1 MTLCVQQALS
11 QAQAQGLTRL
21 DAEMLMLHALSQS
34 SHARAWLL
42 THESL
47 VLNQAQL
54 EQFQTFTQ
62 RRLNLEPVAYILGYK
77 EFFGLTLHINNQ
89 VLDPRPDTETLV
101 IWALDTLDTAL
112 STKSNTPPAVM
123 DLGTGSGAVA
133 LAIQHARPDVHV
145 QALDYSATALELA
158 QLNAQ
163 LLSLNVKFRQGSW
176 LDGVH
181 GTFDLIVSNPPYIPL
196 GDAHLP
202 SLRHEPALAL
212 ISGADGLHDIKQIV
226 SSAAACLKPGGWL
239 LLEHG
244 FDQAPTTRHLLAEAG
259 FEYVQSRK
267 DLAGIERCSGG
278 QKAQPKS
285 TQ

>member
-1 MTLCVQQALS
+1 MTLCVQEALS

-21 DAEMLMLHALSQS
+21 EAEMLLLHALSQS
-34 SHARAWLL
+34 THARAWLL

-47 VLNQAQL
+47 VLNHAQL

-62 RRLNLEPVAYILGYK
+62 RRLNLEPVAYILGCK
-77 EFFGLTLHINNQ
+77 EFFGLTLRISKQ

-101 IWALDTLDTAL
+101 MWALETLNTAL
-112 STKSNTPPAVM
+112 STTPNTHPSVM

-133 LAIQHARPDVHV
+133 LAIQHARPDAHV
-145 QALDYSATALELA
+145 QALDCSANALELA

-163 LLSLNVKFRQGSW
+163 QLNLNVKFRQGSW
-176 LDGVH
+176 LEGVLD
-181 GTFDLIVSNPPYIPL
+181 TFDLIVSNPPYIPL
-196 GDAHLP
+196 GDAHLT

-212 ISGADGLHDIKQIV
+212 ISGADGLHAIKQIV
-226 SSAAACLKPGGWL
+226 SSAATCLKPGGWV

-244 FDQAPTTRHLLAEAG
+244 FDQAESTRNLLAEAG
-259 FEYVQSRK
+259 FKNVQSRH

-278 QKAQPKS
+278 QKAL
-285 TQ
+285 

>member
-1 MTLCVQQALS
+1 MTLCVQEALL
-11 QAQAQGLTRL
+11 QAQAQGLPRL
-21 DAEMLMLHALSQS
+21 EAEMLLLHALSQS
-34 SHARAWLL
+34 THARAWLL
-42 THESL
+42 THESQ

-62 RRLNLEPVAYILGYK
+62 RRLSLEPVAYIVGCK
-77 EFFGLTLHINNQ
+77 EFFGLTLRLNNQ

-101 IWALDTLDTAL
+101 IWALETLNTAL
-112 STKSNTPPAVM
+112 RTTPNTRPSVM

-133 LAIQHARPDVHV
+133 LAIQHARPDAHV
-145 QALDYSATALELA
+145 QALDCSSTALELA

-163 LLSLNVKFRQGSW
+163 QLNLNVKFRQGYW

-181 GTFDLIVSNPPYIPL
+181 ETFDLIVSNPPYIPL
-196 GDAHLP
+196 GDAHLT

-212 ISGADGLHDIKQIV
+212 VSGADGLQAIKQIV

-244 FDQAPTTRHLLAEAG
+244 FDQAATTRHLLAEAG

>member
-1 MTLCVQQALS
+1 MTLCVQEALL
-11 QAQAQGLTRL
+11 QAQAQGLPRL
-21 DAEMLMLHALSQS
+21 EAEMLLLHALSQS

-42 THESL
+42 THEL
-47 VLNQAQL
+47 QVLDQTQI
-54 EQFQTFTQ
+54 EQFQKFTQ
-62 RRLNLEPVAYILGYK
+62 RRLKLEPMAYILGYK

-112 STKSNTPPAVM
+112 STKLKTPRAVM

-133 LAIQHARPDVHV
+133 LAIQHARPDVDV
-145 QALDYSATALELA
+145 KALDCSAAALELA

-163 LLSLNVKFRQGSW
+163 QLNLNVKFRQGSW

-181 GTFDLIVSNPPYIPL
+181 ETFDLIVSNPPYIPL
-196 GDAHLP
+196 GDAHLT

>member
-1 MTLCVQQALS
+1 MTLCVQEALL
-11 QAQAQGLTRL
+11 QAQAQGLPRL
-21 DAEMLMLHALSQS
+21 EAEMLLLHALSQS
-34 SHARAWLL
+34 THARAWLL
-42 THESL
+42 THESQ

-62 RRLNLEPVAYILGYK
+62 RRLSLEPVAYIVGCK

-101 IWALDTLDTAL
+101 IWALETLNTAL
-112 STKSNTPPAVM
+112 RTTPNTRPSVM

-133 LAIQHARPDVHV
+133 LAIQHARPDAHV
-145 QALDYSATALELA
+145 QALDCSSTALELA

-163 LLSLNVKFRQGSW
+163 QLNLNVKFRQGSW
-176 LDGVH
+176 LEGVLD
-181 GTFDLIVSNPPYIPL
+181 TFDLIVSNPPYIRT

-202 SLRHEPALAL
+202 ALRHEPALAL
-212 ISGADGLHDIKQIV
+212 VSGADGLHAIKQIV

>member
-21 DAEMLMLHALSQS
+21 DAEMLLLHALSQS

-42 THESL
+42 THEL
-47 VLNQAQL
+47 QVLDQTQI
-54 EQFQTFTQ
+54 EQFQKFTQ
-62 RRLNLEPVAYILGYK
+62 RRLKLEPMAYILGYK

-112 STKSNTPPAVM
+112 STKLKTPRAVM

-133 LAIQHARPDVHV
+133 LAIQHARPDVDV
-145 QALDYSATALELA
+145 QALDCSATALELA

-163 LLSLNVKFRQGSW
+163 QLNLNVKFRQGSW

-181 GTFDLIVSNPPYIPL
+181 ETFDLIVSNPPYIPL
-196 GDAHLP
+196 GDAHLT
-202 SLRHEPALAL
+202 SLRHEPTLAL
-212 ISGADGLHDIKQIV
+212 ISGADGLHAIKQIV

-278 QKAQPKS
+278 QKAQPKLV
-285 TQ
+285 Q

>member
-1 MTLCVQQALS
+1 MTLCVQEALL
-11 QAQAQGLTRL
+11 QAQAQGLPRL
-21 DAEMLMLHALSQS
+21 EAEMLLLHALSQS

-42 THESL
+42 THEL
-47 VLNQAQL
+47 QVLDQTQI
-54 EQFQTFTQ
+54 EQFQKFTQ
-62 RRLNLEPVAYILGYK
+62 RRLKLEPMAYILGYK

-112 STKSNTPPAVM
+112 STKLKTPRAVM

-133 LAIQHARPDVHV
+133 LAIQHARPDVDV
-145 QALDYSATALELA
+145 KALDCSAAALELA

-163 LLSLNVKFRQGSW
+163 QLNLNVKFRQGYW

-181 GTFDLIVSNPPYIPL
+181 ETFDLIVSNPPYIPL
-196 GDAHLP
+196 GDAHLT

-212 ISGADGLHDIKQIV
+212 VSGTDGLHAIKQIV

-278 QKAQPKS
+278 QKAQPKLV
-285 TQ
+285 Q

>member
-21 DAEMLMLHALSQS
+21 DAEMLLLHALSQS
-34 SHARAWLL
+34 SKARAWLL
-42 THESL
+42 THEFQ
-47 VLNQAQL
+47 VLDQTQI
-54 EQFQTFTQ
+54 EQFQKFTQ
-62 RRLNLEPVAYILGYK
+62 RRLKLEPVAYILGYK

-112 STKSNTPPAVM
+112 STKLKTPRAVM

-133 LAIQHARPDVHV
+133 LAIQHARPDVDV
-145 QALDYSATALELA
+145 QALDCSSTALELA

-163 LLSLNVKFRQGSW
+163 QLNLNVKFRQGYW

-181 GTFDLIVSNPPYIPL
+181 ETFDLIVSNPPYIPL
-196 GDAHLP
+196 GDAHLT

-212 ISGADGLHDIKQIV
+212 VSGTDGLHAIKQIV

-278 QKAQPKS
+278 QKAQPKLV
-285 TQ
+285 Q

>member
-42 THESL
+42 THEL
-47 VLNQAQL
+47 QVLDQTQI
-54 EQFQTFTQ
+54 EQFQKFTQ
-62 RRLNLEPVAYILGYK
+62 RRLKLEPMAYILGYK

-112 STKSNTPPAVM
+112 STKLKTPRAVM

-133 LAIQHARPDVHV
+133 LAIQHARPDVDV
-145 QALDYSATALELA
+145 QALDCSAAALELA

-163 LLSLNVKFRQGSW
+163 QLNLNVKFRQGSW

-181 GTFDLIVSNPPYIPL
+181 ETFDLIVSNPPYIPL
-196 GDAHLP
+196 GDAHLT

-212 ISGADGLHDIKQIV
+212 VSGTDGLHAIKQIV

>member
-1 MTLCVQQALS
+1 MTLCVQEALL
-11 QAQAQGLTRL
+11 QAQAQGLPRL
-21 DAEMLMLHALSQS
+21 EAEMLLLHALSQS
-34 SHARAWLL
+34 THARAWLL

-62 RRLNLEPVAYILGYK
+62 RRLSLEPVAYIVGCK

-101 IWALDTLDTAL
+101 MWALETLNTAL
-112 STKSNTPPAVM
+112 STTPKTHPSVM

-133 LAIQHARPDVHV
+133 LAIQHARRDAHV
-145 QALDYSATALELA
+145 QALDCSSTALELA

-163 LLSLNVKFRQGSW
+163 QLNLNVKFRQGYW
-176 LDGVH
+176 LEGVYD
-181 GTFDLIVSNPPYIPL
+181 TFDLIVSNPPYIST
-196 GDAHLP
+196 GDAHLT
-202 SLRHEPALAL
+202 SLLHEPTLAL
-212 ISGADGLHDIKQIV
+212 ISGADGLHAIKQIV
-226 SSAAACLKPGGWL
+226 SSAAACLEPGGWL

-244 FDQAPTTRHLLAEAG
+244 FDQAPATRHLLAEAG
-259 FEYVQSRK
+259 FDYVQSRK

-278 QKAQPKS
+278 QKA
-285 TQ
+285 

>member
-1 MTLCVQQALS
+1 MTLCVQEALL
-11 QAQAQGLTRL
+11 QAQAQGLPRL
-21 DAEMLMLHALSQS
+21 EAEMLLLHALSQS

-42 THESL
+42 THEL
-47 VLNQAQL
+47 QVLDQTQI
-54 EQFQTFTQ
+54 EQFQKFTQ
-62 RRLNLEPVAYILGYK
+62 RRLKLEPMAYILGYK

-112 STKSNTPPAVM
+112 STKLKTPRAVM

-133 LAIQHARPDVHV
+133 LAIQHARPDVDV
-145 QALDYSATALELA
+145 QALDCSAAALELA

-163 LLSLNVKFRQGSW
+163 QLDLSVKFRQGYW
-176 LDGVH
+176 LDGVLD
-181 GTFDLIVSNPPYIPL
+181 TFDLIVSNPPYIPL
-196 GDAHLP
+196 GDAHLT
-202 SLRHEPALAL
+202 SLRYEPTLAL
-212 ISGADGLHDIKQIV
+212 ISGADGLHAIKQIV

>member
-1 MTLCVQQALS
+1 MTLCVQEALL

-21 DAEMLMLHALSQS
+21 EAEMLLLHALSQS
-34 SHARAWLL
+34 THARAWLL

-47 VLNQAQL
+47 VLNHAQL

-62 RRLNLEPVAYILGYK
+62 RRLNLEPVAYILGCK
-77 EFFGLTLHINNQ
+77 EFFGLTLRISKQ

-101 IWALDTLDTAL
+101 MWALETLKTAL
-112 STKSNTPPAVM
+112 STTPNTHPSVM

-133 LAIQHARPDVHV
+133 LAIQHARPDAHV
-145 QALDYSATALELA
+145 QALDCSANALELA

-163 LLSLNVKFRQGSW
+163 ELNLNVKFRQGSW
-176 LDGVH
+176 LEGVLD
-181 GTFDLIVSNPPYIPL
+181 TFDLIVSNPPYIPL
-196 GDAHLP
+196 GDAHLT

-212 ISGADGLHDIKQIV
+212 ISGADGLHAIKQIV
-226 SSAAACLKPGGWL
+226 SSAATCLKPGGWV

-244 FDQAPTTRHLLAEAG
+244 FDQAESTRNLLAEAG
-259 FEYVQSRK
+259 FKNVQSRH

-278 QKAQPKS
+278 QKAL
-285 TQ
+285 

>member
-1 MTLCVQQALS
+1 
-11 QAQAQGLTRL
+11 
-21 DAEMLMLHALSQS
+21 
-34 SHARAWLL
+34 
-42 THESL
+42 
-47 VLNQAQL
+47 
-54 EQFQTFTQ
+54 
-62 RRLNLEPVAYILGYK
+62 VAYILGYK

-112 STKSNTPPAVM
+112 STKLKTPRAVM

-133 LAIQHARPDVHV
+133 LAIQHARPDVDV
-145 QALDYSATALELA
+145 QALDCSAAALELA

-163 LLSLNVKFRQGSW
+163 QLNLNVKFRQGSW

-181 GTFDLIVSNPPYIPL
+181 ETFDLIVSNPPYIPL

>member
-1 MTLCVQQALS
+1 MTLCVQEALS

-21 DAEMLMLHALSQS
+21 DAEMLLLHALSQS

-42 THESL
+42 THESQ
-47 VLNQAQL
+47 VLDHAQL

-62 RRLNLEPVAYILGYK
+62 RRLNLEPVAYIVGCK
-77 EFFGLTLHINNQ
+77 EFFGLTLQINTQ

-101 IWALDTLDTAL
+101 MWALETLNTGL
-112 STKSNTPPAVM
+112 STTPNTHPSIM

-133 LAIQHARPDVHV
+133 LAIQHARPDAHV
-145 QALDYSATALELA
+145 QALDCSATALELA

-163 LLSLNVKFRQGSW
+163 QLNLNVKFRQGSW
-176 LDGVH
+176 LEGVYE
-181 GTFDLIVSNPPYIPL
+181 TFDLIVSNPPYIPL
-196 GDAHLP
+196 GDAHLT

-212 ISGADGLHDIKQIV
+212 ISGVDGLHAIKQIV

-259 FEYVQSRK
+259 FEFVQSRK

-278 QKAQPKS
+278 QKAL
-285 TQ
+285 